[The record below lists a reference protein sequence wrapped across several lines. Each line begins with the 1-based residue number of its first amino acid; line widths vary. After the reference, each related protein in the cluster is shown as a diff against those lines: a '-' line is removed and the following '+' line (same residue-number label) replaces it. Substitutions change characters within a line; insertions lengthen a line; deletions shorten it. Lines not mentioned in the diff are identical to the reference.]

1 MPDSSHQRYSHKMF
15 EPAPWTI
22 SESNHCATVFEK
34 LRLQREQGRF
44 CDVILKVNGREF
56 PAHRCVLASC
66 SSVFDRKF
74 NVHKTMKESVEV
86 ENVKNYEVFHLVLTY
101 MYTGKISLEKQTVAD
116 ILDIAHLYS
125 INKLKNYCS
134 EFLERYLR
142 LNNCLK
148 VSELST
154 RYHLVDLSKQTMSFI
169 LKNFKQILQYN
180 ELDKKPSLEEF
191 LSYHQSFWLPAE
203 IVLRLIMRWISQDQ
217 ERREEQFVS
226 LLNNV
231 NWNTGLDQTYLTSL
245 LDDFKLG
252 QESYLT
258 LLSTLIKNN
267 VPLEDRFNKT
277 YQDLQERFFSNCHDF
292 EQELDDNNSFL
303 SFAIKTAVKDLENQE
318 VDETFSSYI
327 LQQETGLTETVPQYN
342 YRSHQTPD
350 IGYEAAMVDGSGLIG
365 MESSYVT
372 SNTVHETNIQGKSVS
387 KVEHSETGEYMT
399 GDETLKTPLRVST
412 SYTDQPSSMMFPGS
426 KMMMTPDNSA
436 ASSPIAQSIPSPV
449 NTYKPMVVG
458 QPAEYSYRGV
468 EMYQPGPSMYRDE
481 QEMFRV
487 QHPTYANMEN
497 YRSNAW
503 LGESDSGLQRPDY
516 SHSQH
521 YRAMEQARHDNRNI
535 NKQGFDF
542 ISEYQMIEQVI
553 NEQEENTKY
562 PATKRYDPKHRALA
576 QAFRKKDPSQETE
589 NYFSVKHQH
598 MEACSINKSEQQIHF
613 DPISQQESDPCQYSR
628 TSLSSRGHSRPDLPS
643 SSSFIEAGPATPDH
657 LSSCAG
663 QEPLQTPEKS
673 EFYQSPSCI
682 TPEETEQ
689 TRSKPEPQQLFLTP
703 KEKYAKE
710 VSAQNQN
717 YPQPQ
722 PIVTFDLNQSL
733 DTEKASAPTSAS
745 SEQKTVE
752 AKTVFPSAIKI
763 LKSKKKM
770 ASQKRLILEHGE
782 VRLTQRQRIKMKKK
796 SRRLRA
802 KDIFQPS
809 EEPAVSYPGYGE
821 ETVDTDSQNAEDSP
835 KKIIV
840 NRKDK
845 LLAEHRSQNQ
855 TRVSPDP
862 ELESNVKNTIKC
874 SKCSFSCSTP
884 HKLKVHEK
892 VHKENK
898 QYSCPFCSYKCYW
911 IKDHY
916 HHIQVSLL
924 IAVSRHDSSSSD
936 QTHAR
941 PSSVQVSAV
950 RLSELPGPAG
960 PGSPDL
966 SLGDLALQLPARE
979 L

>member
-1 MPDSSHQRYSHKMF
+1 MF

-154 RYHLVDLSKQTMSFI
+154 RYHLVDLSKQTLSFI

-180 ELDKKPSLEEF
+180 EVDKKSSLEEF

-231 NWNTGLDQTYLTSL
+231 NWSTGLDPNYLTSL

-303 SFAIKTAVKDLENQE
+303 SFAIKDAEKALENQE

-327 LQQETGLTETVPQYN
+327 LQQEPGLTETVPQY
-342 YRSHQTPD
+342 YRPHHSAD
-350 IGYEAAMVDGSGLIG
+350 MGYEAAMVDSSSLIG
-365 MESSYVT
+365 MESSYDPP
-372 SNTVHETNIQGKSVS
+372 NTVHEAIQAKSVS
-387 KVEHSETGEYMT
+387 KVEHTEAGEFITGE
-399 GDETLKTPLRVST
+399 EQLKTPLRIST
-412 SYTDQPSSMMFPGS
+412 NYTDQPTSIMFPGT

-449 NTYKPMVVG
+449 NSYKAMVVSQ
-458 QPAEYSYRGV
+458 QPEYSYRGV
-468 EMYQPGPSMYRDE
+468 DMYQPGPAMYREE
-481 QEMFRV
+481 QELYRV
-487 QHPTYANMEN
+487 QPPTYASMEN
-497 YRSNAW
+497 YRSNSW
-503 LGESDSGLQRPDY
+503 LVESDSGLQRPDY

-521 YRAMEQARHDNRNI
+521 YRAMDQARHDNRNI

-576 QAFRKKDPSQETE
+576 QAFRRKDSSQETE
-589 NYFSVKHQH
+589 NYFSIKHQQ
-598 MEACSINKSEQQIHF
+598 MEPCSVNKSEQQMSF
-613 DPISQQESDPCQYSR
+613 EPISQQESEQCQYSR
-628 TSLSSRGHSRPDLPS
+628 SVLASSRGHTRPECS
-643 SSSFIEAGPATPDH
+643 SSSFIEPQPDTPDH
-657 LSSCAG
+657 LSSCAA

-673 EFYQSPSCI
+673 EFYQSHQSPSCI
-682 TPEETEQ
+682 TPDETEQ
-689 TRSKPEPQQLFLTP
+689 ARVKPEPQQLFLTP

-717 YPQPQ
+717 CPQPQPQ
-722 PIVTFDLNQSL
+722 PIVSFDLNQSL
-733 DTEKASAPTSAS
+733 EAEKAPAPA
-745 SEQKTVE
+745 EPRTVE
-752 AKTVFPSAIKI
+752 ARPVFPSAIKI

-809 EEPAVSYPGYGE
+809 EEPVVSYSGYGE
-821 ETVDTDSQNAEDSP
+821 ETADTDSQNAEDSP

-855 TRVSPDP
+855 SQVSPEQD
-862 ELESNVKNTIKC
+862 LKNTIKC
-874 SKCSFSCSTP
+874 SKCSFSCATP
-884 HKLKVHEK
+884 HKLKLHEK
-892 VHKENK
+892 VHKGNK
-898 QYSCPFCSYKCYW
+898 QYSCPFCTFKCQW

-916 HHIQVSLL
+916 HHIQVNILRLRLRQSAL
-924 IAVSRHDSSSSD
+924 ID
-936 QTHAR
+936 
-941 PSSVQVSAV
+941 
-950 RLSELPGPAG
+950 
-960 PGSPDL
+960 
-966 SLGDLALQLPARE
+966 
-979 L
+979 